1 MPRLTL
7 CALAVLSLA
16 APAVHAADTPDD
28 APLPQ
33 VTLAPQVVT
42 ATRTDRPADG
52 VPTTVTRQDAEALA
66 RRQPRDLKDL
76 LADEVDAEISQGPAR
91 YTAAGTS
98 VGRAGNDALTIRGLG
113 GNRVLMLVDGVRLP
127 QAFAFGPFAT
137 GRGDYVDVDLLGGAE
152 LLRGPSSA
160 AWGSDGLVGA
170 LSLTTLNPA
179 DLLDRQPGADQA
191 GFARITYNGAD
202 RSTLLSGGLAL
213 QTPERDWQA
222 LLVVSRKRGHAL
234 INQGDNTSAN
244 TTRTAPNPLDADTTG
259 VLAKLQWQ
267 ANAAH
272 RLSLSAE
279 SSDRSQQTDVLSA
292 RAAVPTPPS
301 PTNPYANQTVALNT
315 DDASTRR
322 QLGLEHRWTP
332 DGETGQ
338 TRLVTRLYGQQ
349 AEVSQFSN
357 EDRAFSP
364 DRTRDNRYK
373 ERTLGLTMTGQ
384 TPLPALLG
392 ERPSRLSGGLDVSEA
407 RISSLR
413 DGTLPPYGETFP
425 SKPFPDTR
433 YRLAGAFVQGE
444 LEAGDWTLLPAL
456 RADHFALKP
465 DATDY
470 SGTAVSLSGQAIT
483 PRLGVIWRAS
493 PAFAPYAQAA
503 TGFRAPTPA
512 QVNNG
517 FENRAAG
524 YASIGNPDLKPE
536 HARSIELGVRGKA
549 GPVRWQAAYYD
560 NRYRDFIEQT
570 VVGGAGT
577 PADPIVF
584 QYVNLSSARI
594 RGVELRADADLAP
607 GWQAQFAVARARGE
621 STSEGE
627 RTPLASV
634 GPLRLRA
641 ALRWTSGPWDAS
653 AQVVHAAAQSA
664 ARSPSATQY
673 LPPAYTTLDLRAAY
687 SLPAQWLGVP
697 LTASLALI
705 NATDA
710 TYWRWSDV
718 QGLALSSPVIDA
730 YTAPGRHV
738 QLGLRADF

>member
-1 MPRLTL
+1 MPRLTC
-7 CALAVLSLA
+7 CALAALCLA
-16 APAVHAADTPDD
+16 APATQAADTEEAP
-28 APLPQ
+28 PLPQ
-33 VTLAPQVVT
+33 VTLPPQVVT
-42 ATRTDRPADG
+42 ATRTDRPTDG
-52 VPTTVTRQDAEALA
+52 VPTTVTRKDAEALA
-66 RRQPRDLKDL
+66 RTQPRDLKDL
-76 LADEVDAEISQGPAR
+76 LADEVDAEFSQGPAR

-98 VGRAGNDALTIRGLG
+98 VGRAGNDSLTIRGLG

-170 LSLTTLNPA
+170 LSLTTLNPS

-191 GFARITYNGAD
+191 GFARVAYSGAD
-202 RSTLLSGGLAL
+202 RSKLLAAGLAL
-213 QTPERDWQA
+213 QTTDRDWKT
-222 LLVVSRKRGHAL
+222 LLLVSRKSGHAV
-234 INQGDNTSAN
+234 INQGENTSAN

-279 SSDRSQQTDVLSA
+279 SSRRTQETDVLSA

-301 PTNPYANQTVALNT
+301 PTNPYANQTVSLLA

-322 QLGLEHRWTP
+322 QMGLEHRWTP
-332 DGETGQ
+332 DGEAGQ
-338 TRLVTRLYGQQ
+338 TRLVTRVYGQH
-349 AEVSQFSN
+349 AEVSQLSI

-364 DRTRDNRYK
+364 DRTRDNRYR

-384 TPLPALLG
+384 HPLPALMG
-392 ERPSRLSGGLDVSEA
+392 EKSSRLSGGLDVSEA
-407 RISSLR
+407 RIDSVR
-413 DGTLPPYGETFP
+413 DGTVPPYGETFP

-456 RADHFALKP
+456 RADYFALRP
-465 DATDY
+465 DAAGY
-470 SGTAVSLSGQAIT
+470 SGTVVTLSDQAIT

-524 YASIGNPDLKPE
+524 YATIGNPDLKPE
-536 HARSIELGVRGKA
+536 HARSFEVGVRGQL
-549 GPVRWQAAYYD
+549 GIVRWQAAYYD

-570 VVGGAGT
+570 VVGGTGT

-594 RGVELRADADLAP
+594 RGAELRADADLAR
-607 GWQAQFAVARARGE
+607 GWQAQFAVARASGK

-627 RTPLASV
+627 STPLSSV

-641 ALRWTSGPWDAS
+641 ALRWMAGPWDAS

-664 ARSPSATQY
+664 LRSPSTTQY
-673 LPPAYTTLDLRAAY
+673 LPPSYTTLDLRAAY
-687 SLPAQWLGVP
+687 TTPTAWLGVP
-697 LTASLALI
+697 VTASLALI

-710 TYWRWSDV
+710 SYWRWSDV
-718 QGLALSSPVIDA
+718 QGLTTTSAVVDA

-738 QLGLRADF
+738 QFSLRADF